1 MSNVSE
7 SQKKSRNKWDSEHMA
22 VLTCKLRK
30 EQAEKFKGYAK
41 SKNTTANALLKEFVL
56 NTIKEYESNP

>member
-1 MSNVSE
+1 MSNISE
-7 SQKKSRNKWDSEHMA
+7 SHKRGNRKWDTEHM
-22 VLTCKLRK
+22 TTIGCKLRK
-30 EQAEKFKGYAK
+30 EQAEKFKEYAK